1 MSYEDHFFRPP
12 RRRPARSRITGPPGR
27 LPARLLAAALALVT
41 AVALTGCGGTD
52 SDGSGSGGLEKT
64 RLTVGLLPVP
74 EGAPLYIAIQRGLF
88 KAEGLEVTPQFI
100 QTGAAAVPL
109 LRSGKL
115 DISLTNYVAALLAQ
129 EQSGGAVKWKF
140 VADAYQ
146 GEKGAFVVGVA
157 ADSPIRSAQDLT
169 GKKIAVPGLKSIA
182 TLAVSASL
190 RAAGIAD
197 DSVQYVEMAFPQMLP
212 ALEAGRV
219 DAAWLAEPFIS
230 QLNRQGGRTVLDTMD
245 PGGPTKNLPI
255 SGWGVLGD
263 YADEHPNTVAAFQR
277 AMARAQRMAAEDRS
291 LVART
296 LPTFVKGLDAQTAQ
310 VVTLGSFPTSQNPT
324 RLQRLA
330 GLMGNYGYLRNPGG
344 LNIPAM
350 QVSGP

>member
-1 MSYEDHFFRPP
+1 MLSLVI
-12 RRRPARSRITGPPGR
+12 AIT
-27 LPARLLAAALALVT
+27 
-41 AVALTGCGGTD
+41 LTGCGGGD
-52 SDGSGSGGLEKT
+52 SDGGGPGGLEKT
-64 RLTVGLLPVP
+64 TLNVGLLPVP
-74 EGAPLYIAIQRGLF
+74 EGVPLYIAIQQGLF
-88 KAEGLEVTPQFI
+88 KAEGLKVTPQFI

-115 DISLTNYVAALLAQ
+115 DISLTNYVASLLAQ

-146 GEKGAFVVGVA
+146 GEKGAFVVGVGA
-157 ADSPIRSAQDLT
+157 ESSIKSAQDLT

-182 TLAVSASL
+182 TLSVSASL
-190 RAAGIAD
+190 RAEGIAD
-197 DSVQYVEMAFPQMLP
+197 ESVEYVEMAFPQMLP

-230 QLNRQGGRTVLDTMD
+230 QLHRQGGRTVLDTMA
-245 PGGPTKNLPI
+245 PGGPTRNLPI

-263 YADEHPNTVAAFQR
+263 YADKHPKTVAAFQR
-277 AMARAQRMAAEDRS
+277 AMAKAQRMAAQDRG

-310 VVTLGSFPTSQNPT
+310 IITLGSFPTSQNPT

-330 GLMGNYGYLRNPGG
+330 GLMGHYGYLQNPDA
-344 LNIPAM
+344 LDIPAM
-350 QVSGP
+350 LVPAP